1 MTVDLDARVA
11 AFVPAA
17 YAAAPGVKRW
27 LDQAGIAPEDIR
39 SVADLNSIPVL
50 TKDKLVEL
58 QATDPPFGGF
68 LGVPMSHVE
77 RIFISPGPLYEVHG
91 NERDW
96 QETGAEM
103 LRQAGFSQES
113 VVLNALNY
121 HLASGGFLLDGILRQ
136 LGAAV
141 IPVGVGNADLQIKM
155 MMELK
160 ATGYAGTPSWLLT
173 LLRKADEMDA
183 PREQIKLRYALV
195 SAEPLAASDRATLV
209 DEYGISVINA
219 YATAE
224 LGMLAYDLEG
234 APAMRLVESP
244 VVQLVDRDTGE
255 EVGPGDVGEVVV
267 TNLNMTYPLIRLGTG
282 DLAMNIDPA
291 PGESSQG
298 QRSIRL
304 VGRVGDAI
312 KVRGMF
318 VHPNQVRAA
327 LGQHGISDFSA
338 VVERPDVRDM
348 LTLQVVAPAELAN
361 DDAFVEELRAA
372 FRQICRINLDALEFV
387 ESVGDEAGKIVDKRS
402 WD

>member
-1 MTVDLDARVA
+1 MTIDLDARVA
-11 AFVPAA
+11 EFAPAA
-17 YAAAPGVKRW
+17 YAAAPGIKRW
-27 LDQAGIAPEDIR
+27 LDQAGVAPEEIR
-39 SVADLNSIPVL
+39 SVADLNKIPVL

-58 QATDPPFGGF
+58 QAADPPLGGF
-68 LGVPMSHVE
+68 LGVPMSQVA

-91 NERDW
+91 DERDW

-103 LRQAGFSQES
+103 LRQAGFSADS

-155 MMELK
+155 MVDLK

-173 LLRKADEMDA
+173 LLRKADELSVS
-183 PREQIKLRYALV
+183 REQIGLRYALV
-195 SAEPLAASDRATLV
+195 SAEPLAASDRDYLAQ
-209 DEYGISVINA
+209 EYGMKVINA

-234 APAMRLVESP
+234 SPAMRLVESP
-244 VVQLVDRDTGE
+244 VVQIVDRDTGR

-298 QRSIRL
+298 ERSIRL

-327 LGQHGISDFSA
+327 LAPLDVSEFTAI
-338 VVERPDVRDM
+338 VERPDVRDI
-348 LTLQVVAPAELAN
+348 LTLEIVAPAGVAN
-361 DDAFVEELRAA
+361 NAAYSEQVRAA
-372 FRQICRINLDALEFV
+372 FRQICRLKLDELKFV
-387 ESVGDEAGKIVDKRS
+387 DSVGEGAGKIVDKRS